1 MAKPD
6 KVENKIENK
15 DQKVEKSSKKVNKSS
30 YSKKKKTKKNIL
42 NGIAY
47 VQSTFNNT
55 IISIADTNGNVVSW
69 ASAGQKGFKGSRK
82 STPYAAQVAAD
93 SAAAKALEY
102 GMKTLSVE
110 VKGPGSG
117 RETAL
122 RALQARGFKI
132 LSIKDTTPMPHNGT
146 RPPIK
151 PSKLDVKISEDL
163 TKATIVAEPLEKG
176 YGLTLGNSLR
186 RILLSS
192 IRGAAVNS
200 IQIDGVLHEFTSI
213 KGVREDVTDIVLNV
227 KSLALK
233 SLSEGTKKLVLDAK
247 GPGEIKAS
255 DITPTADV
263 EILNPDL
270 VICNL
275 DEKTNFHMEMNI
287 NTGKGYVPA
296 ELNKPEEPPLG
307 LIAIDSLYSPVKKVS
322 YSVSTARE
330 GKALDYDKLTMIVET
345 NGSISA
351 EDAVAY
357 SARIF
362 QDQLKMFV
370 NFDEPVEAPIKEVSS
385 EPEFNKNLL
394 RKVDE
399 LELSV
404 RSMNCLKNDNIIYIG
419 DLVQKSEGEMLRTPN
434 FGRKSLNEIKEVLT
448 AMSLYLG
455 MEIPN
460 WPPDNIA
467 EMSKKLEEAI

>member
-1 MAKPD
+1 MESTEVNIK
-6 KVENKIENK
+6 NW
-15 DQKVEKSSKKVNKSS
+15 KS
-30 YSKKKKTKKNIL
+30 L
-42 NGIAY
+42 
-47 VQSTFNNT
+47 
-55 IISIADTNGNVVSW
+55 
-69 ASAGQKGFKGSRK
+69 
-82 STPYAAQVAAD
+82 
-93 SAAAKALEY
+93 
-102 GMKTLSVE
+102 
-110 VKGPGSG
+110 
-117 RETAL
+117 
-122 RALQARGFKI
+122 
-132 LSIKDTTPMPHNGT
+132 
-146 RPPIK
+146 IK
-151 PSKLDVKISEDL
+151 PAKLDIKLSDD
-163 TKATIVAEPLEKG
+163 KSYAKIVAEPLEKG

-192 IRGAAVNS
+192 IRGAAVTG

-213 KGVREDVTDIVLNV
+213 KGIREDVTDIVLNV

-233 SLSEGTKKLVLDAK
+233 SSSEGSKKLILDAK
-247 GPGEIKAS
+247 GPGEIKAANITQLP
-255 DITPTADV
+255 DI

-275 DEKTNFHMEMNI
+275 DEKTNFHMEMNV
-287 NTGKGYVPA
+287 NTGKGYASA
-296 ELNKPEEPPLG
+296 EINKPEDPPLG
-307 LIAIDSLYSPVKKVS
+307 LIPIDSLFSPVKKVS

-330 GKALDYDKLTMIVET
+330 GKALDYDKLIMEVET

-351 EDAVAY
+351 EDAIAY

-362 QDQLKMFV
+362 QDQLGMFI
-370 NFDEPVEAPIKEVSS
+370 NFEEPQEVVIREKPV

-448 AMSLYLG
+448 GMSLYLG

-467 EMSKKLEEAI
+467 ELSKKLEETI

>member
-1 MAKPD
+1 M
-6 KVENKIENK
+6 
-15 DQKVEKSSKKVNKSS
+15 
-30 YSKKKKTKKNIL
+30 
-42 NGIAY
+42 
-47 VQSTFNNT
+47 
-55 IISIADTNGNVVSW
+55 
-69 ASAGQKGFKGSRK
+69 
-82 STPYAAQVAAD
+82 
-93 SAAAKALEY
+93 
-102 GMKTLSVE
+102 
-110 VKGPGSG
+110 
-117 RETAL
+117 
-122 RALQARGFKI
+122 
-132 LSIKDTTPMPHNGT
+132 DTTEVNIKNWKSL
-146 RPPIK
+146 IK
-151 PSKLDVKISEDL
+151 PPKLDINLSDDKSYAKI
-163 TKATIVAEPLEKG
+163 IAEPLEKG

-192 IRGAAVNS
+192 IRGTAVTA

-233 SLSEGTKKLVLDAK
+233 SNSETTNKLILDAE

-255 DITPTADV
+255 NITTSADI

-275 DEKTNFHMEMNI
+275 DENTNFHMEMTVSN
-287 NTGKGYVPA
+287 GKGYVSA
-296 ELNKPEEPPLG
+296 DMNKPEEPPLG
-307 LIAIDSLYSPVKKVS
+307 LIAIDSLFSPVKKVS
-322 YSVSTARE
+322 YSISTARE
-330 GKALDYDKLTMIVET
+330 GKALDYDKLTMEVET

-362 QDQLKMFV
+362 QDQLGMFV
-370 NFDEPVEAPIKEVSS
+370 NFDEPQEVIVREQPT

-434 FGRKSLNEIKEVLT
+434 FGRKSLNEIKEVLSG
-448 AMSLYLG
+448 MGLHLG
-455 MEIPN
+455 MDVED
-460 WPPDNIA
+460 WPPDNIEELA
-467 EMSKKLEEAI
+467 KKFEDNF

>member
-1 MAKPD
+1 M
-6 KVENKIENK
+6 ENLEANNK
-15 DQKVEKSSKKVNKSS
+15 NWKS
-30 YSKKKKTKKNIL
+30 L
-42 NGIAY
+42 
-47 VQSTFNNT
+47 
-55 IISIADTNGNVVSW
+55 
-69 ASAGQKGFKGSRK
+69 
-82 STPYAAQVAAD
+82 
-93 SAAAKALEY
+93 
-102 GMKTLSVE
+102 
-110 VKGPGSG
+110 
-117 RETAL
+117 
-122 RALQARGFKI
+122 
-132 LSIKDTTPMPHNGT
+132 
-146 RPPIK
+146 IK
-151 PSKLDVKISEDL
+151 PAKLEVQLSDDKSYAKI
-163 TKATIVAEPLEKG
+163 IAEPLEKG

-192 IRGAAVNS
+192 IRGTAVTA

-213 KGVREDVTDIVLNV
+213 KGIREDVTDIVLNI

-233 SLSEGTKKLVLDAK
+233 SSSEGTKKLILDAK

-255 DITPTADV
+255 DITPLPDI
-263 EILNPDL
+263 EILNPEL

-275 DEKTNFHMEMNI
+275 DEKTNFHMEMNV
-287 NTGKGYVPA
+287 NSGKGYVPSVM
-296 ELNKPEEPPLG
+296 NKPEDPPLG
-307 LIAIDSLYSPVKKVS
+307 LIPIDSLFSPVKKVS

-330 GKALDYDKLTMIVET
+330 GKALDYDKLIMEVET

-362 QDQLKMFV
+362 QDQLGMFV
-370 NFDEPVEAPIKEVSS
+370 NFEEPKEVIVRDQPA

-404 RSMNCLKNDNIIYIG
+404 RSMNCLKNDNIVYIG

-448 AMSLYLG
+448 GMSLYLG

-460 WPPDNIA
+460 WPPDNII
-467 EMSKKLEEAI
+467 ELSKKLEETI